1 MTEGHVD
8 KSEHSMSKPEAD
20 GRSDYEEVDK
30 SEGKEQQ
37 ETAAQETEKPEK
49 KKDLFASSMAEM
61 EKVCVFVLCL
71 PFPRTLC
78 TSVCGNGKEV
88 TQAC

>member
-1 MTEGHVD
+1 MTEEHVD

-37 ETAAQETEKPEK
+37 ETVTQETEKPEK

-61 EKVCVFVLCL
+61 EKVCVFVLSL